1 MDNFSYQSPTRY
13 VFGKGVENQ
22 TESSSMRSD
31 VKR

>member
-22 TESSSMRSD
+22 TGKLVNEIGC
-31 VKR
+31 KR